1 LTSRRLDQ
9 GSMLLPLLLLFH
21 LDLFQAEPAE
31 DVHLHVYLPP
41 ESNQGKEPNTGK
53 VEAAKEKDCRV
64 DCPRTLL
71 PVCGSDKNTYDNKC
85 LLEKAACESGKPI
98 IVVHQG
104 KCRCSEDGPP
114 DLCVRVPD
122 PRLVCGSDGEEYANE
137 CFLEREACESGKPIT
152 VVNVGKCEDEC
163 KSPWVR
169 LSTGCYMFKDRP
181 MNWYRARRY
190 CKGLDAKLVEIDSSE
205 ENRAIID
212 AINARG
218 YHRQKKQFWL
228 GLTDRRREGQWVY
241 ESTLKEPRFK
251 NWAFRQPDNGGWFG
265 KEDCAYMKTDTKWND
280 WNCRKS
286 RGFFFWTLNALCEK
300 SIELVDGTESF

>member
-1 LTSRRLDQ
+1 
-9 GSMLLPLLLLFH
+9 
-21 LDLFQAEPAE
+21 
-31 DVHLHVYLPP
+31 
-41 ESNQGKEPNTGK
+41 
-53 VEAAKEKDCRV
+53 
-64 DCPRTLL
+64 
-71 PVCGSDKNTYDNKC
+71 
-85 LLEKAACESGKPI
+85 
-98 IVVHQG
+98 
-104 KCRCSEDGPP
+104 
-114 DLCVRVPD
+114 
-122 PRLVCGSDGEEYANE
+122 
-137 CFLEREACESGKPIT
+137 
-152 VVNVGKCEDEC
+152 
-163 KSPWVR
+163 
-169 LSTGCYMFKDRP
+169 

-205 ENRAIID
+205 ENRAIIA